1 MTVNSTTATSVSTE
15 FLTHY
20 RVQLALHHLR
30 AGEGRALLLL
40 HGLGEQSPAAVPDW
54 AAAWPGPVVALDF
67 TGHGASTVPA
77 GGGYSAEIMLGDA
90 DIALAHL
97 GEATVVGRGLGAYVA
112 LMLAGARPQQVRGA
126 ILCDGP
132 GLWGGASGPTSS
144 SFTVL
149 PDERSAPDPYALLEL
164 SRDLRPR
171 DYAALFARLAVEHSG
186 LDEPITV
193 TTVVRP
199 PWLETVVGEVGVAE
213 GTLAQALATYAA
225 G

>member
-1 MTVNSTTATSVSTE
+1 VTTE

-20 RVQLALHHLR
+20 RIQLALHHLR
-30 AGEGRALLLL
+30 DGNGRPLLLL
-40 HGLGEQSPAAVPDW
+40 HGLGEQSPTEVPAW
-54 AAAWPGPVVALDF
+54 AAEWPGPVVALDF
-67 TGHGASTVPA
+67 TGHGASSVPA
-77 GGGYSAEIMLGDA
+77 GGGYSAEILLGDA

-97 GEATVVGRGLGAYVA
+97 GEATVVGRGIGGYVA
-112 LMLAGARPQQVRGA
+112 LMLAGARPTAVRGA
-126 ILCDGP
+126 VLCDGP

-149 PDERSAPDPYALLEL
+149 PDDRTVPDPYALLEL

-171 DYAALFARLAVEHSG
+171 DYAALFARLALEHSG

-193 TTVVRP
+193 TTIVRP
-199 PWLETVVGEVGVAE
+199 PWLEAVVGEVGVAE

>member
-1 MTVNSTTATSVSTE
+1 VSTE

-20 RVQLALHHLR
+20 RIQLALHRLR
-30 AGEGRALLLL
+30 DGEGRPLLLL
-40 HGLGEQSPAAVPDW
+40 HGLGEKSPTAVPTW
-54 AAAWPGPVVALDF
+54 AAEWPGPVVALDF
-67 TGHGASTVPA
+67 TGHGASSVPA
-77 GGGYSAEIMLGDA
+77 GGGYSAEILLGDA

-97 GEATVVGRGLGAYVA
+97 GEATVVGRGIGGYVA
-112 LMLAGARPQQVRGA
+112 LMLAGARPTAVRGA

-149 PDERSAPDPYALLEL
+149 PDDRTVPDPYALLEL

-171 DYAALFARLAVEHSG
+171 DYAALFARLALEHSG

-193 TTVVRP
+193 TTIVRP
-199 PWLETVVGEVGVAE
+199 PWLEAVVGEVGVAE
-213 GTLAQALATYAA
+213 GTLGQALATYAA